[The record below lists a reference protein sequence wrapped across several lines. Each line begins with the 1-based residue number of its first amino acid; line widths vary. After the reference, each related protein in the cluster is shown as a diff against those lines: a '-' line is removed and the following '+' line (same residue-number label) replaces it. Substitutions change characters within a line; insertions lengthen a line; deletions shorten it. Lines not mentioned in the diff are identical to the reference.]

1 MNYNEELEEI
11 IKMADDGI
19 REMHEIEREK
29 ELKKVRDIE
38 NRIKERKEQ
47 KRRRA
52 KMHNIKVMVV
62 ASTLASALAVSACGC
77 IKNIHQQQKGE
88 SYLANKYYDKLGE
101 YSISIRDDS
110 QVGYV
115 FTINGKGVSYED
127 GVKMLSE
134 VGEQCGLSD
143 TETYIAIKEIYTD
156 IMAKD
161 AVGEENVPTIE
172 EQAEA
177 KKAVYHEQ
185 CAKEYRG
192 NAK

>member
-1 MNYNEELEEI
+1 MNYNEELEENLTKEEI
-11 IKMADDGI
+11 LQMVDDDI
-19 REMHEIEREK
+19 RENELREARKAEFEKKWKK
-29 ELKKVRDIE
+29 EE
-38 NRIKERKEQ
+38 

-52 KMHNIKVMVV
+52 KIHNIKVMVV
-62 ASTLASALAVSACGC
+62 TSALASALAVSACGC

-127 GVKMLSE
+127 GLKMLSE

-161 AVGEENVPTIE
+161 AVGEENVPTRE

>member
-1 MNYNEELEEI
+1 MNYNEELEENLTKEEI
-11 IKMADDGI
+11 LQMVDDDI
-19 REMHEIEREK
+19 RENELREARKAEFEKKWKK
-29 ELKKVRDIE
+29 EE
-38 NRIKERKEQ
+38 

-52 KMHNIKVMVV
+52 KIHNIKVMVV
-62 ASTLASALAVSACGC
+62 TSALASALAVSACGC

-88 SYLANKYYDKLGE
+88 DYIVENYCNKLRE
-101 YSISIRDDS
+101 YKISIRDES

-115 FTINGKGVSYED
+115 FTINGKGVSYEE
-127 GVKMLSE
+127 GVRMLSE

-143 TETYIAIKEIYTD
+143 TETYIVIKHNYGS

-161 AVGEENVPTIE
+161 MVGEENVPTRE
-172 EQAEA
+172 EQADA

-185 CAKEYRG
+185 CAKEYRE

>member
-1 MNYNEELEEI
+1 MNYNEELEENLTKEEI
-11 IKMADDGI
+11 LQMVDDDI
-19 REMHEIEREK
+19 RENELREARKAEFEKKWKK
-29 ELKKVRDIE
+29 EE
-38 NRIKERKEQ
+38 

-52 KMHNIKVMVV
+52 KIHNIKVMVV
-62 ASTLASALAVSACGC
+62 TSALASALAVSACGC

-177 KKAVYHEQ
+177 KKTVYHEQ